1 MFEPIERTMEPVP
14 ALDAEAL
21 ELTTDATATAA
32 EMGIDADDEVMMSAL
47 LDAITEG
54 IA

>member
-1 MFEPIERTMEPVP
+1 MFEPIENTMEPVP
-14 ALDAEAL
+14 ALDAEAM
-21 ELTTDATATAA
+21 ELTDATATAA
-32 EMGIDADDEVMMSAL
+32 EMGIDTADEAMMSAL